1 MDYRFKLEALR
12 QYRVFQEDERQKDLA
27 DALRQRDQQAQILA
41 RLIDLRDRTEKDLE
55 SRQNEGATGPQLTIF
70 SNYLNKL
77 GSDIFSQNHKVAQ
90 AEKNLEKKREALLEA
105 MQKRKTLDKLKEK
118 GLKAYMD
125 RLSREEEKFINEMA
139 ISRFNHRQK

>member
-12 QYRVFQEDERQKDLA
+12 QYRVFQEETRQKEMA
-27 DALRQRDQQAQILA
+27 EALRLREQQAEILA
-41 RLIDLRDRTEKDLE
+41 RLIDMRNQTEQEMK
-55 SRQNEGATGPQLTIF
+55 RKQKGGITGPHLTIF
-70 SNYLNKL
+70 GNYLNKL
-77 GSDIFSQNHKVAQ
+77 ASDIFSQNHKVAEAQ
-90 AEKNLEKKREALLEA
+90 KNLEKSREDLLVA

-139 ISRFNHRQK
+139 ISRFNHNQK

>member
-1 MDYRFKLEALR
+1 MDYQFKLEALR
-12 QYRVFQEDERQKDLA
+12 RYRVFQEDERQKDLA
-27 DALRQRDQQAQILA
+27 EALRQRDQQAQILA
-41 RLIDLRDRTEKDLE
+41 RLVDLRDRTEKDLKA
-55 SRQNEGATGPQLTIF
+55 RQKDGVTGPQLTMY

-90 AEKNLEKKREALLEA
+90 AEKNLGDKREALLEA

-118 GLKAYMD
+118 GLKAYLD

-139 ISRFNHRQK
+139 ISRFNHKQK